1 MIKGFSK
8 FTKKAKRAIIT
19 DRLSSEDAGS
29 ILNSKFLSDKKI
41 EKLLD
46 ELSENVISA
55 YPLPFSVAPNFIID
69 GIEYIVP
76 MVTEESS
83 VVAAASKSAV
93 YWGARGGFHT
103 QILGTKKTGQIYFKY
118 HGQADILERF
128 FYRSK
133 QDIIQ
138 SVGHINA
145 RMEKRGGGITDI
157 SLVRQPG
164 IFQDLYQL
172 NAEFETCDAMG
183 ANFIN
188 SCLEGMAAFL
198 HQRSL
203 SADSGLE
210 AEIEVIMSI
219 LSNYSPESAI
229 RVFVEC
235 HIDELDDGRLNMP
248 TIDFAEKFKDAVTI
262 AETDINRAV
271 THNKGLF
278 NGVDAVALAT
288 GNDWRAIEANGHAF
302 AASSGKYK
310 SLSSVSLKGNRFHF
324 EATLPMQIGTVG
336 GITGLHPLA
345 KLSLGILQNPP
356 ATGLMKVLASVGLA
370 SNFAAVKSLVTTG
383 IQKGHMKMHLNNILI
398 QLNASEEERRI
409 VGQHFQQKEISY
421 AAVKNYL
428 EGLRTQKNI

>member
-8 FTKKAKRAIIT
+8 LTKKAKRTFVT
-19 DRLSSEDAGS
+19 DRLSSEDVVN
-29 ILNSKFLSDKKI
+29 IMNSDVISDKKV

-46 ELSENVISA
+46 ELSENVISV

-83 VVAAASKSAV
+83 VVAAASKSAG

-118 HGQADILERF
+118 PGQIDKLERF
-128 FYRSK
+128 FHKSK
-133 QDIIQ
+133 QDIVQ
-138 SVGHINA
+138 SVSHINA
-145 RMEKRGGGITDI
+145 GMVKRGGGII
-157 SLVRQPG
+157 GIGLERKPG
-164 IFQDLYQL
+164 TFQDLFKL
-172 NAEFETCDAMG
+172 NVDFETCDAMG
-183 ANFIN
+183 ANFMN

-198 HQRSL
+198 HQKSL
-203 SADSGLE
+203 SADSGLG

-235 HIDELDDGRLNMP
+235 PISELDDGKLNMP
-248 TIDFAEKFKDAVTI
+248 VMNFAEKFKNAVTI
-262 AETDINRAV
+262 AETDIERAV

-302 AASSGKYK
+302 ASSSGKYK
-310 SLSSVSLKGNRFHF
+310 SLSLVRLKDNMFHF
-324 EATLPMQIGTVG
+324 EATLPLQVGTIG
-336 GITGLHPLA
+336 GITNLHPLA
-345 KLSLGILQNPP
+345 KLSLEILQNPP
-356 ATGLMKVLASVGLA
+356 ATELMKVLASAGLA
-370 SNFAAVKSLVTTG
+370 SNFAAVRSLVTTG

-398 QLNASEEERRI
+398 QLNASEEERRM
-409 VGQHFQQKEISY
+409 VGQHFQEQEVSY

-428 EGLRTQKNI
+428 EEVRTKKNI